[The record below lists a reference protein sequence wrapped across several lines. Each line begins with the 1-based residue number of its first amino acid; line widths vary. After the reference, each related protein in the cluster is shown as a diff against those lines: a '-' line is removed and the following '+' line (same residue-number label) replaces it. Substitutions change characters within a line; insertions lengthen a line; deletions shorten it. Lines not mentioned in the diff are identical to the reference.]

1 MAGFVGVAC
10 QVQIWE
16 LSGLR
21 KPCSPHRGYKCLRGA
36 GPGHIYLG
44 WRISTSRSN
53 FTDLPISCSP
63 SPFRSL
69 PCVVQHGLSS
79 TRGSPL
85 YIWLGP
91 DQSLGSGYDRLLG
104 CRKGGTFGPSPQCH
118 PLPQSFSPARDLP
131 DSSLIQSTAHAI
143 VAAITQRGNSSL
155 LLAVTEVKVET
166 VVMGGSSTGKL
177 GLWGLADSR
186 PV

>member
-21 KPCSPHRGYKCLRGA
+21 KACSPHTGYKCLRGV
-36 GPGHIYLG
+36 GLGHICLG

-85 YIWLGP
+85 YRLGP

-104 CRKGGTFGPSPQCH
+104 RRKGYLWAVPPVSSSATVFQPWKG
-118 PLPQSFSPARDLP
+118 PARQQP
-131 DSSLIQSTAHAI
+131 DPEHSPCHCGCHHPERKQLTAAGCH
-143 VAAITQRGNSSL
+143 RGQ
-155 LLAVTEVKVET
+155 
-166 VVMGGSSTGKL
+166 GGNGCYGWL
-177 GLWGLADSR
+177 FHR
-186 PV
+186 